1 MKILKIIFGN
11 LIVDTLFG
19 LVTLGMVIA
28 WIVNPVNNFSGWLTA
43 VFLYVTFNVINKC
56 LQILKSQNNG

>member
-19 LVTLGMVIA
+19 LVTLGMLIA
-28 WIVNPVNNFSGWLTA
+28 WVVNNNNNFSGWLCA
-43 VFLYVTFNVINKC
+43 VFLYVTFNIINKVI
-56 LQILKSQNNG
+56 QILKSQNNG